1 VSWNC
6 LKQIVHWNSHL
17 HLCLLNIS
25 SSCFSISLSIILT
38 SKLTVLISQVATQ
51 SVHYSSENRKEAM
64 YNFVLSCLSSK
75 LRSTITWEDWAF
87 LWVSVIFIF
96 RLGCSTSFFSS
107 SCDPRCEASPIA
119 LIAKNLDTGQKPC
132 VTNPW
137 WFVDAVRVTLIAWHW
152 LMCDCNNDSN
162 EHPIDWL
169 YISEKITFNQICQ
182 SRTKN
187 WMKVEHVPWARTTKE
202 EPHE

>member
-1 VSWNC
+1 LKSIPDSVSCNC

-17 HLCLLNIS
+17 HLSLLNIS

-38 SKLTVLISQVATQ
+38 SELTVLISQVATQ
-51 SVHYSSENRKEAM
+51 SVHCPSENRKESM

-75 LRSTITWEDWAF
+75 HRSTITWEDQAF

-96 RLGCSTSFFSS
+96 KLGSSTSFFSS
-107 SCDPRCEASPIA
+107 SCDTRSEASLIA
-119 LIAKNLDTGQKPC
+119 LIAKVPDTGQKPC

-137 WFVDAVRVTLIAWHW
+137 WFVDDVRVILIAWHC
-152 LMCDCNNDSN
+152 LMRDCNNDSN

-169 YISEKITFNQICQ
+169 YISEKITCNHICQ

-187 WMKVEHVPWARTTKE
+187 
-202 EPHE
+202 